1 MRTSIVAFSACLIT
15 SPALAEEVD
24 CQADCEPIVVTGVL
38 EQRAEAAGRL
48 GLTNRETP
56 AVVDILT
63 QDQLQRRGA
72 RGTIEALDGVPG
84 VASGTLPGS
93 MGAVSMRGFHRAVN
107 YLYDGVRMANSDAG
121 IRNWDS
127 WAFERIEVI
136 KGPASV
142 TSGEGALAGAINLV
156 PRRPMLGGASGEVLA
171 SFGSFD
177 SRRLAGDINLPFG
190 EVVAARV
197 TGSWSRTSGWI
208 NDTDSDS
215 HAISGSLLL
224 QPTEGLSVTLSADYF
239 ADQFSTIYYGTP
251 VVSAAVAREPSDAV
265 SGSAGLVLD
274 KAIRRV
280 NFNVT
285 DGDMGSDTVWLRA
298 RATLDVTETL
308 QIVND
313 TSWYT
318 SDRRWRDSDEYSFN
332 AATGLIDRYLSFITH
347 DHQFWNQRLHLALDD
362 KVAGLRNRFTVGA
375 EFGRTDFFTVRR
387 FGNAPPVDPFSPDRG
402 TFPADIPSNFATRQN
417 GTADVKSLAV
427 FAEDALN
434 LTPDWLLVGG
444 IRYDNFELD
453 RTVLN
458 VTTSTTQA
466 YHQDYDA
473 VSWRVGAVY
482 NLTPQ
487 TQLFAQYTSAVSPVS
502 GLLFLSATNASF
514 DLTTGHSYEA
524 GIKTSLTGSGVE
536 LTASA
541 FKIRQNDILTRDPAN
556 PALVVQG
563 GNLQSKGVEI
573 ALNIPATNELSVA
586 LSGTLLS
593 AEYGNLIE
601 AGGAERS
608 GNRPPNVPE
617 RMADLVVTWEPKAL
631 PIRLAGSVRHNGEFF
646 TSNANTVR
654 VNAFTT
660 VDSAISWNTSV
671 GTLTLRGRNLTDAFY
686 ADWSGYAS
694 GLVFIGAPRSLE
706 LSFSKTF

>member
-318 SDRRWRDSDEYSFN
+318 SDRRWRDSDEYSF
-332 AATGLIDRYLSFITH
+332 
-347 DHQFWNQRLHLALDD
+347 
-362 KVAGLRNRFTVGA
+362 K
-375 EFGRTDFFTVRR
+375 
-387 FGNAPPVDPFSPDRG
+387 
-402 TFPADIPSNFATRQN
+402 
-417 GTADVKSLAV
+417 
-427 FAEDALN
+427 
-434 LTPDWLLVGG
+434 
-444 IRYDNFELD
+444 
-453 RTVLN
+453 
-458 VTTSTTQA
+458 
-466 YHQDYDA
+466 
-473 VSWRVGAVY
+473 
-482 NLTPQ
+482 
-487 TQLFAQYTSAVSPVS
+487 
-502 GLLFLSATNASF
+502 
-514 DLTTGHSYEA
+514 
-524 GIKTSLTGSGVE
+524 
-536 LTASA
+536 
-541 FKIRQNDILTRDPAN
+541 
-556 PALVVQG
+556 
-563 GNLQSKGVEI
+563 
-573 ALNIPATNELSVA
+573 
-586 LSGTLLS
+586 
-593 AEYGNLIE
+593 
-601 AGGAERS
+601 
-608 GNRPPNVPE
+608 
-617 RMADLVVTWEPKAL
+617 
-631 PIRLAGSVRHNGEFF
+631 
-646 TSNANTVR
+646 
-654 VNAFTT
+654 
-660 VDSAISWNTSV
+660 
-671 GTLTLRGRNLTDAFY
+671 
-686 ADWSGYAS
+686 
-694 GLVFIGAPRSLE
+694 
-706 LSFSKTF
+706 